1 VPLGVDP
8 WIGHDEIGCWMSMVG
23 FETTGVARKDGRRPL
38 TLLIVMVVV
47 LGVPLSYFS
56 GTKDGHHWP
65 CGRTEGG
72 GVCLGVEDGW
82 TPQDRSDHKVN
93 QTLAYSNV
101 ILK

>member
-56 GTKDGHHWP
+56 RTKDGGP
-65 CGRTEGG
+65 
-72 GVCLGVEDGW
+72 
-82 TPQDRSDHKVN
+82 P
-93 QTLAYSNV
+93 LAMWAKAAAFV
-101 ILK
+101 WG